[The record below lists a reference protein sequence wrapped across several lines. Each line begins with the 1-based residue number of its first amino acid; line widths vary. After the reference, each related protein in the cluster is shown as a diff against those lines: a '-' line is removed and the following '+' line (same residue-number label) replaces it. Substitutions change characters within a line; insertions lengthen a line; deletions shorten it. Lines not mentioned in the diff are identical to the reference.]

1 MCYHKIVIV
10 VVDTN
15 VFISAMMSKNGASR
29 EVIRMCLTD
38 ELTPLMGNAMFAEFE
53 DVCSRDKLFDARL
66 ITLEDRNVLLDAFL
80 SCCRWV
86 PIYFLWRPNL
96 RDEAD
101 NHVLELAVAGNA
113 ACIITANKRDFVK
126 PELKFPGIDIL
137 NPVEFL
143 NKGEYAS

>member
-1 MCYHKIVIV
+1 MIV

-15 VFISAMMSKNGASR
+15 VFVSAVMSSNGASR
-29 EVIRMCLTD
+29 QIIRLCLQGV
-38 ELTPLMGNAMFAEFE
+38 LTPLMGNALFWEFE
-53 DVCSRDKLFDARL
+53 DVCSRDKLFDLKL
-66 ITLEDRNVLLDAFL
+66 ITRSNREQLLDAFL

-113 ACIITANKRDFVK
+113 TSIITANKRDFLK
-126 PELKFPGIDIL
+126 SQMKFPGVDIL

-143 NKGEYAS
+143 DKGEFAR